1 MTQNKATPTPSAITL
16 NAKPSFI
23 EAMKLSGFSV
33 SRSEQMP
40 RAKRP
45 RLLPKE
51 YRCCDMATD

>member
-1 MTQNKATPTPSAITL
+1 MTQSKLATSPSTVTL

-23 EAMKLSGFSV
+23 ETMKLSGFSV
-33 SRSEQMP
+33 LRSEQTLHT
-40 RAKRP
+40 KRP